1 MSGGYEIL
9 ALADLPAYESPNHG
23 DARLI
28 PLRGRLG
35 LRAFGANCWTA
46 EVGAQ
51 IVPTHEE
58 ESGHEELYAVVRGRA
73 RFTLGDETFD
83 APAGTLVHALPG
95 TRREAFAA
103 EPGTIVLA
111 VGATPGEAFQA
122 QGWDDTVAA
131 FGEAQAGNVDE
142 GRELLQAVA
151 ARHPGEW
158 GAPYNLACFEAR
170 FGDKDA
176 AIEHLRVAAARNRG
190 VVHEYLPHDTD
201 LDSLRGDPRFQEL
214 LA

>member
-1 MSGGYEIL
+1 MSASYEIVS
-9 ALADLPAYESPNHG
+9 LADLPAYESPNHG
-23 DARLI
+23 DSRLI
-28 PLRGRLG
+28 PLRSRLG

-46 EVGAQ
+46 EVGKQ
-51 IVPTHEE
+51 VVPTHEE
-58 ESGHEELYAVVRGRA
+58 RSGHEELYVVARGRA

-83 APAGTLVHALPG
+83 APVGTLVHALAG
-95 TRREAFAA
+95 TTREAFAE

-131 FGEAQAGNVDE
+131 FGEAAAGNVDA
-142 GRELLQAVA
+142 GRALMQEVA
-151 ARHPGEW
+151 ARHPDEW

-176 AIEHLRVAAARNRG
+176 AVEHLRTAAARNPETVR
-190 VVHEYLPHDTD
+190 EYLPHDSD
-201 LDSLRGDPRFQEL
+201 LDSLRDDPGFQEL
-214 LA
+214 LG